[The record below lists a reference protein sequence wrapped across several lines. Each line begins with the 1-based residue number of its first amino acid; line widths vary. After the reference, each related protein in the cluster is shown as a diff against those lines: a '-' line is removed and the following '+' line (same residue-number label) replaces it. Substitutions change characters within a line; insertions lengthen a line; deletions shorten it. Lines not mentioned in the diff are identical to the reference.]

1 LDTTI
6 WRVAGDPLIPG
17 AAGGPLAGLTVAV
30 KEMAG
35 YADK

>member
-17 AAGGPLAGLTVAV
+17 AGGPLAGLTVAV

-35 YADK
+35 YADE